1 MQHDYGYFEEDQLG
15 TPRDVGILTRLIP
28 YARPYA
34 VLVLLSLLLV
44 LVITACELA
53 IPYMTKMAVDRYIVP
68 AQSEQQTTRKGQ
80 EKRFLEFDTHNP
92 QVQEVVSAHPDL
104 FLEKNDRAR
113 IPFSDLSKLPEESLT
128 RLRHRDL
135 HGLSLLT
142 LAFLGVITLNFGANF
157 GQRMIMELSGQRIM
171 HDLRMNLYT
180 HVQSLSLSFFNRTPV
195 GRLVTRLTN
204 DVQNLHELFT
214 NFLSFVLKDL
224 FMLLGIAVILLAIHW
239 QLALVSFAVIPF
251 VLVATTVFARRARRI
266 FRILRIKV
274 AEINSRFSE
283 TIEGMRIIQLFGR
296 EQTNM
301 KDFRTLNHENY
312 QAGMDQ
318 IRILAVFLPLI
329 EVLGFLSMALILG
342 YGGSRVLGGTLS
354 LGALVAFLSYIRMFF
369 RPLRDMAEKFN
380 LLQNAL
386 SSAERIFQIMDTRE
400 QLTSP
405 ALRPQK
411 DEAVKSIQF
420 SEVCFGYTPE
430 EPVLKDIS
438 FTLTQGER
446 IAFVGPTGAG
456 KSSLIHLLVRFYD
469 PLKGQILINGQDIQQ
484 WDVTCLRSR
493 TALVMQESFLF
504 ARTIRETLL
513 QGNPELTDK
522 EMDRLL
528 EELDL
533 WPVVRKLEKG
543 LDTVLSGRGASL
555 SSGERQLLAMARALA
570 RNPDLLILDEA
581 TSSIDSETEQRLG
594 QAMQRLQQGRTSI
607 TIAHRLATARHADTI
622 YVLHH
627 GRIIES
633 GSHRQLLAK
642 EGFYARLHQVQV

>member
-15 TPRDVGILTRLIP
+15 TPRDVGILTRLFP
-28 YARPYA
+28 FARPYA
-34 VLVLLSLLLV
+34 VLVSLSLLLV

-53 IPYMTKMAVDRYIVP
+53 IPYITKMAVDRYIVP
-68 AQSEQQTTRKGQ
+68 VQSEQTTGKAQ
-80 EKRFLEFDTHNP
+80 ETRFLVVDPHDP
-92 QVQEVVSAHPDL
+92 QVQAVVSAHPDL
-104 FLEKNDRAR
+104 FLEKNGRTR
-113 IPFSDLSKLPEESLT
+113 ILFSDLSKLPEESLT
-128 RLRHRDL
+128 RLRHQDL
-135 HGLSLLT
+135 HGLGLLA
-142 LAFLGVITLNFGANF
+142 LAFLGIITLNFGANF

-171 HDLRMNLYT
+171 HDLRMNLYA

-195 GRLVTRLTN
+195 GRLVTRMTN

-251 VLVATTVFARRARRI
+251 VLVAATVFARRARRI

-301 KDFRTLNHENY
+301 EGFRTLNHENY

-400 QLTSP
+400 HLTSP

-430 EPVLKDIS
+430 KPVLEDIS

-446 IAFVGPTGAG
+446 IAFVGATGAG

-469 PLKGQILINGQDIQQ
+469 PQEGHILINGQDIQQ

-513 QGNPELTDK
+513 QGNPGLSEK

-533 WPVVRKLEKG
+533 WPLVRKLERG

-570 RNPDLLILDEA
+570 RNPDILILDEA

-633 GSHRQLLAK
+633 GSHWQLLAR